1 MLIGI
6 ARKYSELRN
15 TRSPS
20 AHQWWACKIVIDW
33 EVRPNGK
40 TLGLRSWRSHILEQF
55 PNDLSHDMLK
65 YMQYCPTRAVT
76 DHCYLNWFAIC
87 LFHAH
92 RKGLNDSSERKKL
105 QIGNAFLR
113 DLSHSWLFALRPIC
127 ELNFRK
133 VVSSAMCLGSLS
145 ILFNGKSV
153 AKPPKSTNHD

>member
-40 TLGLRSWRSHILEQF
+40 MLGLRSWRSHILEQF

-92 RKGLNDSSERKKL
+92 RKGLNYSSERKSCRLGTYSCATCLILDYSLCVLFVNWTSGKWSAL
-105 QIGNAFLR
+105 Q
-113 DLSHSWLFALRPIC
+113 C
-127 ELNFRK
+127 
-133 VVSSAMCLGSLS
+133 V
-145 ILFNGKSV
+145 
-153 AKPPKSTNHD
+153 

>member
-76 DHCYLNWFAIC
+76 DHCYLNWLRFVYSTHTGRGYMIVQ
-87 LFHAH
+87 
-92 RKGLNDSSERKKL
+92 SEKVADWERIL
-105 QIGNAFLR
+105 ARPVSFLIIR
-113 DLSHSWLFALRPIC
+113 SASYLWIELPESGQLCNVFRLPVDL
-127 ELNFRK
+127 
-133 VVSSAMCLGSLS
+133 V
-145 ILFNGKSV
+145 
-153 AKPPKSTNHD
+153 